1 MVERGAGEAS
11 SPDRAQLL
19 FQEALIH
26 LQKFVEGIAISIF
39 KLGHSVSL
47 LSSFKVGHICFSQ
60 KQLQLRYVFI
70 TTLMEENS
78 SFYLYV

>member
-26 LQKFVEGIAISIF
+26 LQKFVEGIAIPVF
-39 KLGHSVSL
+39 KLVCRGVHCIV
-47 LSSFKVGHICFSQ
+47 LS
-60 KQLQLRYVFI
+60 
-70 TTLMEENS
+70 ENS
-78 SFYLYV
+78 RARHGRLEVV